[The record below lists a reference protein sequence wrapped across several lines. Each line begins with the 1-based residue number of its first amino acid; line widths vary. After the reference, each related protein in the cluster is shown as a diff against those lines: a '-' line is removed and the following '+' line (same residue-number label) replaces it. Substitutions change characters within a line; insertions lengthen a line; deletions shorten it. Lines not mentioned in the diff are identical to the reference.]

1 MEFSVRLCIDLYV
14 TCTCIGKLTAE
25 IIINN
30 IE

>member
-14 TCTCIGKLTAE
+14 TCIGKLTAE